1 MAINLEFAPD
11 SCLVT
16 AVALAQVTEV
26 LHQLTQLIAQVE
38 MLQGEIL
45 LTLQLT
51 SKSAAQF
58 KPIREAFKQ
67 LLHKRLHVERQVAP
81 QKMVS

>member
-16 AVALAQVTEV
+16 AVALAPSDGGSPSAHT
-26 LHQLTQLIAQVE
+26 TNRSVE

-51 SKSAAQF
+51 SKSADQF

-67 LLHKRLHVERQVAP
+67 LLHKPSVTAGCTSERVRN
-81 QKMVS
+81 S